1 MRERGTVGA
10 DDALGKLGDDGV
22 GEFGE
27 TAAPDVCAAVG
38 GGGPGSCLGLDG
50 FEG

>member
-1 MRERGTVGA
+1 MREGGTVGA
-10 DDALGKLGDDGV
+10 DDALGELGDDGV
-22 GEFGE
+22 GQFGE
-27 TAAPDVCAAVG
+27 AATPDVRAAVG